1 MDKTRTSCLSVPWTR
16 TRQDKIFLPFWTKTR
31 QDKIHKGWTRD
42 FCPFLPHRN
51 LSFFATDLAQND
63 ASVTRLFCVSA
74 TLRCCLC
81 QIAKMRVSIKV
92 ILKLYCWFYLIWH
105 SKETWKDFR
114 MSWTRTRLDNTRCPK
129 LGQDTDKTR
138 IFSCFGQ
145 GQDKTS
151 CKKPGHLEH

>member
-1 MDKTRTSCLSVPWTR
+1 MSSVYTQFVMIWNHAVHSSVWNCPWTR
-16 TRQDKIFLPFWTKTR
+16 HGHGVCPYLGQGQDKTKFFLPFWTKTR

-105 SKETWKDFR
+105 SKETWKGFR
-114 MSWTRTRLDNTRCPK
+114 ISWTRTRLDNTRCPK
-129 LGQDTDKTR
+129 LGQDKN
-138 IFSCFGQ
+138 F
-145 GQDKTS
+145 
-151 CKKPGHLEH
+151 